1 MAVHTRLTKREISDI
16 LRVYRIGN
24 LLNFSGIQEGIEN
37 TNYKIKTTN
46 NYYILTIFEERVN
59 KKNLPFFLNLML
71 NNKPLLLNLILF
83 VSFVALI
90 SAFFIEYVL
99 GHQPCNLCIL
109 ERIPYLL
116 AIVIILLNY
125 KFSQFEKLFL
135 VLLII
140 VFFTA
145 TIMSVYHFGIE
156 QGFIEESLVCDL
168 KDGSGATSKEAILK
182 QLQEQK
188 VSCKDVTFK
197 IFGLSLTTYNIV
209 ISVLITINT
218 LKIYLNDAKSN

>member
-1 MAVHTRLTKREISDI
+1 
-16 LRVYRIGN
+16 
-24 LLNFSGIQEGIEN
+24 
-37 TNYKIKTTN
+37 
-46 NYYILTIFEERVN
+46 
-59 KKNLPFFLNLML
+59 ML
-71 NNKPLLLNLILF
+71 NNKSLFLNLILL
-83 VSFVALI
+83 VSFVALM

-109 ERIPYLL
+109 ERIPYVI

-125 KFSQFEKLFL
+125 KFYQFEKIFL
-135 VLLII
+135 VLLVI
-140 VFFTA
+140 VFLTA
-145 TIMSVYHFGIE
+145 TILSVYHFGIE

-168 KDGSGATSKEAILK
+168 KNGSEATSKEQILK

-209 ISVLITINT
+209 ISILITINA
-218 LKIYLNDAKSN
+218 LKIYLNYAKSK

>member
-1 MAVHTRLTKREISDI
+1 
-16 LRVYRIGN
+16 
-24 LLNFSGIQEGIEN
+24 
-37 TNYKIKTTN
+37 
-46 NYYILTIFEERVN
+46 
-59 KKNLPFFLNLML
+59 ML
-71 NNKPLLLNLILF
+71 NNKSLFLKLILF
-83 VSFVALI
+83 VSFVALL

-109 ERIPYLL
+109 ERIPYVI

-125 KFSQFEKLFL
+125 KFSQFEKIFL
-135 VLLII
+135 VLLVI
-140 VFFTA
+140 VFLTA
-145 TIMSVYHFGIE
+145 TILSVYHFGIE

-168 KDGSGATSKEAILK
+168 KNGSEATSKEEILK

-209 ISVLITINT
+209 ISILITINA
-218 LKIYLNDAKSN
+218 LKIYLNYAKSK

>member
-1 MAVHTRLTKREISDI
+1 
-16 LRVYRIGN
+16 
-24 LLNFSGIQEGIEN
+24 
-37 TNYKIKTTN
+37 
-46 NYYILTIFEERVN
+46 
-59 KKNLPFFLNLML
+59 ML
-71 NNKPLLLNLILF
+71 NNKSLLLNLILF
-83 VSFVALI
+83 VSLTALI
-90 SAFFIEYVL
+90 SAFFIEYIL

-109 ERIPYLL
+109 ERIPYLV

-135 VLLII
+135 GLLII
-140 VFFTA
+140 VFLTA
-145 TIMSVYHFGIE
+145 TILSVYHFGIE

-168 KDGSGATSKEAILK
+168 KNGSGVTSKEEILK

-209 ISVLITINT
+209 ISILITIYT
-218 LKIYLNDAKSN
+218 LKIYLNDAKSK

>member
-1 MAVHTRLTKREISDI
+1 
-16 LRVYRIGN
+16 
-24 LLNFSGIQEGIEN
+24 
-37 TNYKIKTTN
+37 
-46 NYYILTIFEERVN
+46 
-59 KKNLPFFLNLML
+59 ML
-71 NNKPLLLNLILF
+71 NNKSLFLNLILF
-83 VSFVALI
+83 VSFVALL

-109 ERIPYLL
+109 ERIPYVI

-125 KFSQFEKLFL
+125 KFSQFEKIFL
-135 VLLII
+135 VLLVI
-140 VFFTA
+140 VFLTA
-145 TIMSVYHFGIE
+145 TILSVYHFGIE

-168 KDGSGATSKEAILK
+168 KNGTEATSKEEILK

-209 ISVLITINT
+209 ISILITINA
-218 LKIYLNDAKSN
+218 LKIYLNYAKSK

>member
-1 MAVHTRLTKREISDI
+1 
-16 LRVYRIGN
+16 
-24 LLNFSGIQEGIEN
+24 
-37 TNYKIKTTN
+37 
-46 NYYILTIFEERVN
+46 
-59 KKNLPFFLNLML
+59 ML
-71 NNKPLLLNLILF
+71 NNKSLFLNLILF
-83 VSFVALI
+83 VSFVALL

-109 ERIPYLL
+109 ERIPYVI

-125 KFSQFEKLFL
+125 KFSQFEKIYL

-140 VFFTA
+140 VFLTA
-145 TIMSVYHFGIE
+145 TILSVYHFGIE

-168 KDGSGATSKEAILK
+168 KNGSEAISKEEILK

-209 ISVLITINT
+209 ISILITINA
-218 LKIYLNDAKSN
+218 LKIYLNYAKSK